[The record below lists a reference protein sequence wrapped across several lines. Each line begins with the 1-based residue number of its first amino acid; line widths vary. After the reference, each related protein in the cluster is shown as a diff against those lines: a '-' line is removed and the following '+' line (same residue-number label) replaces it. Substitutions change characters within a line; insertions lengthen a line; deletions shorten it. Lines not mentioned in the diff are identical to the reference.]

1 MFITAKRKDIA
12 KYSHFIESFEFEQIQ
27 QVLSYVGPFM
37 VISRISV
44 KPLHC
49 KWILFTLF

>member
-12 KYSHFIESFEFEQIQ
+12 KCSHFIESFEFEQVQ

-37 VISRISV
+37 VISRISM
-44 KPLHC
+44 KPLYC